1 MDQSIK
7 TCCTCKTAKPLGDF
21 NKYAKADDGR
31 QPRCR
36 ECQREKRVAWY
47 EANREREIAKAR
59 AWNLANPERV
69 REIDLARRKRNP
81 EKRRQFN
88 QRYRAKNGEAI
99 KAQKRE
105 ARARKLEEM
114 RERERVW
121 RASHR
126 QSIADRKRIYRVTN
140 PNVRWQQRA
149 NFHRR
154 RAAMA
159 DGPSGREIKS
169 KMAYYGFVCWIC
181 GDRGDTVDHVKPL
194 AAGGLH
200 TLANLRPACRF
211 CNSRKRDRWYG
222 VDRLD
227 ELTAWINIRAASEL
241 AA

>member
-47 EANREREIAKAR
+47 EANREREISKSR
-59 AWNLANPERV
+59 AWSAANYERV
-69 REIDLARRKRNP
+69 RELDRARYWRDI
-81 EKRRQFN
+81 EKRRQAN
-88 QRYRAKNGEAI
+88 RRYREQNGDSI

-105 ARARKLEEM
+105 ARASNLAQL
-114 RERERVW
+114 RERERTW
-121 RASHR
+121 RSDNK
-126 QSIADRKRIYRVTN
+126 QSIADRKRQYRITN
-140 PNVRWQQRA
+140 PNVKWSETA
-149 NFHRR
+149 KYHRR

-159 DGPSGREIKS
+159 NGPSGREIQS

-181 GDRGDTVDHVKPL
+181 GDHGDTVDHVKPL

-200 TLANLRPACRF
+200 ALSNLRPACRF
-211 CNSRKRDRWYG
+211 CNTKKRDRWYG
-222 VDRLD
+222 VARL
-227 ELTAWINIRAASEL
+227 SEL
-241 AA
+241 SSWVKDKVA